1 MIRTVVFDFG
11 KVLASGEGVIE
22 EAAALLGVPEQDYAR
37 VYWAGRTAYDAGCS
51 GAEYWTPVLAA
62 LGKPTT
68 PEMIDRLARLDARLW
83 AVMRPTAR
91 ELLRDVRA
99 AGRTVAVL
107 SNAPFSVDL
116 AFADADYAPDADL
129 WFVSASMG
137 IVKPNPAI
145 YTRVEEGTETAAD
158 EIAFIDDSALNVS
171 AALRAGW
178 TAHLWSSDADSRAWL
193 TQIGVLPR
201 R

>member
-11 KVLASGEGVIE
+11 QVLASGTGVIE
-22 EAAALLGVPEQDYAR
+22 EASALLDVPPDDYAR
-37 VYWAGRTAYDAGCS
+37 VYWAGRTAYDAGAS
-51 GAEYWTPVLAA
+51 DADYWTPVLAA

-68 PEMIDRLARLDARLW
+68 PEMVDRLARLDAQLW
-83 AVMRPTAR
+83 AVMRPEAR
-91 ELLRDVRA
+91 ALLRDVRA
-99 AGRTVAVL
+99 FGRTVAVL

-116 AFADADYAPDADL
+116 AFADADYAQDADL

-145 YTRVEEGTETAAD
+145 YTRVEEGTQTDPE
-158 EIAFIDDSALNVS
+158 EIAFIDDNALNVA

-178 TAHLWSSDADSRAWL
+178 KAHLWVSDADSRAWL
-193 TQIGVLPR
+193 VGIGALPPH
-201 R
+201 